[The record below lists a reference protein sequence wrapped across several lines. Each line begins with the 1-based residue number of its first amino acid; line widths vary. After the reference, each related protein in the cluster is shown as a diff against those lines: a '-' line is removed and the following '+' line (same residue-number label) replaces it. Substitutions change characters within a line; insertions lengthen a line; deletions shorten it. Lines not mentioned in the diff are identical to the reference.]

1 MNHKTMHIIMLEDKM
16 LLSMFN
22 GNVGHTK
29 VSKCDWG
36 KELKTLEVDPLQPL
50 TRSTCAQ
57 RSGLWRK
64 TRGQVSDGIPT

>member
-29 VSKCDWG
+29 VSVTGVKSS
-36 KELKTLEVDPLQPL
+36 KL
-50 TRSTCAQ
+50 
-57 RSGLWRK
+57 
-64 TRGQVSDGIPT
+64 